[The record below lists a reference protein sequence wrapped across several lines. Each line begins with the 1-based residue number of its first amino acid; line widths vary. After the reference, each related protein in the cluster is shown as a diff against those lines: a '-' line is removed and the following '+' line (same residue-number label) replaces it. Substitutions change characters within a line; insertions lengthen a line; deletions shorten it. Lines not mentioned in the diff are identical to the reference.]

1 MYKQKKER
9 HFLSHTIEHLLG
21 VFVIVVGAATIGYF
35 ASAETASVTNLI
47 APPPLSTETLISAST
62 GTTDSALTTGTPVS
76 FSATPAP
83 ETDCSG
89 SQPMTRVFL
98 AVSTAL
104 GGSFEVTSDTGMS
117 NARLEWGEYPL
128 PNGKYMWR
136 GVVNSGF
143 TSSGEDSGTF
153 ELRGTCLSSLKNT
166 NDWMTGVSPLDYPE
180 TSLVTPHVFL
190 GTVPVV
196 NGGTVSD
203 TVGFVVTSLN
213 ASRAG
218 FALVSSQFGVRFFG
232 GDQGVTYD
240 PALHTWKLNWKSASV
255 QNGDYIL
262 VAIVDTGDGVL
273 RSTKA
278 SFRVSNVTPLVS
290 SGGTTSDVVVS
301 TPTNTVTSTASS
313 TALLAASPDTQILP
327 RPLLKV
333 FFDNKPVTDPSR
345 MFDDEDIEL
354 RVIVSLAKK
363 VNLVAIDNDTQ
374 VALQLGNGIIDDLL
388 TIPGM
393 DIWTYVWSAANAKE
407 GSYKVFARVLR
418 TDGTTVET
426 MPVSLTIRR
435 TSLPTA
441 ETEDIVA
448 LAPTVATPGERQQI
462 LDRVSD
468 PANCTNEE
476 ECKIFCASYAEVKAE
491 CTQFARVSVGILEV
505 TPPSFTDGV
514 SDDQVSIMLTDV
526 RKRPKELPEIIVSA
540 DDLRAYCAQS
550 AHSDV
555 CTKALLSND
564 LASLDALE
572 QKKRDIARVRGEE
585 SALFTERVG
594 ARMFVDLDNDGITDY
609 DEVNI
614 YHTDPSDPDTDH
626 DGFFDGAEILSGTNP
641 RGSDNISALSTGTS
655 SEETPR
661 AGEEMGVENPLIAG
675 ALTPALLSIA
685 DVSVAEVGL
694 NENGTT
700 TAKKLKL
707 SGHALPNS
715 FVRIYIFS
723 NPIVVT
729 VKADES
735 GAWTY
740 TLDKELP
747 DGTHQVVSA
756 ITDSGGRILAKSE
769 PLPFVKEAAAV
780 SLGAPLL
787 PQAEEAPGF
796 FSGASLYAFIAILI
810 ALLGLGLSVI
820 GFMVYRKGDTSGS
833 APVS

>member
-1 MYKQKKER
+1 
-9 HFLSHTIEHLLG
+9 
-21 VFVIVVGAATIGYF
+21 
-35 ASAETASVTNLI
+35 
-47 APPPLSTETLISAST
+47 
-62 GTTDSALTTGTPVS
+62 
-76 FSATPAP
+76 
-83 ETDCSG
+83 
-89 SQPMTRVFL
+89 
-98 AVSTAL
+98 
-104 GGSFEVTSDTGMS
+104 
-117 NARLEWGEYPL
+117 
-128 PNGKYMWR
+128 
-136 GVVNSGF
+136 
-143 TSSGEDSGTF
+143 
-153 ELRGTCLSSLKNT
+153 
-166 NDWMTGVSPLDYPE
+166 
-180 TSLVTPHVFL
+180 
-190 GTVPVV
+190 
-196 NGGTVSD
+196 
-203 TVGFVVTSLN
+203 
-213 ASRAG
+213 
-218 FALVSSQFGVRFFG
+218 
-232 GDQGVTYD
+232 
-240 PALHTWKLNWKSASV
+240 
-255 QNGDYIL
+255 
-262 VAIVDTGDGVL
+262 
-273 RSTKA
+273 
-278 SFRVSNVTPLVS
+278 
-290 SGGTTSDVVVS
+290 
-301 TPTNTVTSTASS
+301 
-313 TALLAASPDTQILP
+313 
-327 RPLLKV
+327 
-333 FFDNKPVTDPSR
+333 

-363 VNLVAIDNDTQ
+363 VNLVAINNDTQ
-374 VALQLGNGIIDDLL
+374 VALQLGNGVIDDLL

-426 MPVSLTIRR
+426 MPISLTIHRAAR
-435 TSLPTA
+435 VDVG
-441 ETEDIVA
+441 TEDTEDD
-448 LAPTVATPGERQQI
+448 APTIATLSERQQI

-476 ECKIFCASYAEVKAE
+476 ECKIFCASYGEVKAE
-491 CTQFARVSVGILEV
+491 CTQFARVSVGALEA

-514 SDDQVSIMLTDV
+514 SDDQVSIMLTDA
-526 RKRPKELPEIIVSA
+526 RKRPKELPEIIISA
-540 DDLRAYCAQS
+540 DDFRAYCAQS

-564 LASLDALE
+564 LASSDALE
-572 QKKRDIARVRGEE
+572 QKKIAIDRVRGEE

-614 YHTDPSDPDTDH
+614 YRTDPNDPDTDH

-641 RGSDNISALSTGTS
+641 RGSDNIAVPTGTS

-661 AGEEMGVENPLIAG
+661 ASEEMGVENPLIAG
-675 ALTPALLSIA
+675 ALAPTLLSVA

-694 NENGTT
+694 NEKGTT

-707 SGHALPNS
+707 SGKALPNS

-729 VKADES
+729 VKADDT

-740 TLDKELP
+740 TLDKELS

-787 PQAEEAPGF
+787 PVAQEAPGF

-833 APVS
+833 TPVS